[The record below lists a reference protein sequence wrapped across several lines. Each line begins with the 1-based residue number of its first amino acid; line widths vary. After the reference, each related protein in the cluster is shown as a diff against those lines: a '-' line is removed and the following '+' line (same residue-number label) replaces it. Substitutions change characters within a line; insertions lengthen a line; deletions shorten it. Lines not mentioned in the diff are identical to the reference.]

1 MPKNRTIRAVPEPRY
16 VRRAQQDSK
25 GRDIAK
31 MLDGSSTDFNFMG
44 EWVENNE
51 YHPNDIVIDPS
62 DGNQYRCDVAINGS
76 LYPPS
81 RDLEHWDLFLKG
93 SALVSHIVIDPETA
107 EAGVFT
113 EEQYELLISS
123 TLNYISR
130 KGEIYRLFDI
140 SNNSYLSYTHVSI
153 DTSQADKPAMLKVI
167 RVNLETRAWELIE
180 YKFTN
185 AQVLTAPWIT
195 KVEE

>member
-1 MPKNRTIRAVPEPRY
+1 MPKNRTIRSVPEPRY
-16 VRRAQQDSK
+16 VRKAQQDSK
-25 GRDIAK
+25 GRDISK
-31 MLDGSSTDFNFMG
+31 MLDNSSTDFNFMD

-51 YHPNDIVIDPS
+51 YHSNDIVIDPYNR
-62 DGNQYRCDVAINGS
+62 NQYRCNVGITRS

-81 RDLEHWDLFLKG
+81 RDLEHWDLFPKG
-93 SALVSHIVIDPETA
+93 SALISHIVINTESD

-113 EEQYELLISS
+113 EAQCELLLSN
-123 TLNYISR
+123 TLNYIIR

-140 SNNSYLSYTHVSI
+140 SNTSYLSYTNISI
-153 DTSQADKPAMLKVI
+153 DTSQSDKPAMLKVI